1 MSTYL
6 PAVFSTVRPD
16 TFDRQIDRMFE
27 DALRAFGT
35 SDAAWVPACNAWE
48 DSNGFYVQM
57 ALPGWEPKDVAL
69 EVNNQM
75 LSVKGERTEE
85 TSGGS
90 GKHLIREIADGRFV
104 RAFKLPTTVDHAKA
118 SANYKNGL
126 LTISFPKREDAK
138 PRRIVIEG

>member
-16 TFDRQIDRMFE
+16 TFDHQIDRMFE

-35 SDAAWVPACNAWE
+35 EAVWVPACDVWE

-57 ALPGWEPKDVAL
+57 ALPGWEPKDVTL

-85 TSGGS
+85 TSGPR
-90 GKHLIREIADGRFV
+90 KHLTREIADGRFA
-104 RAFKLPTTVDHAKA
+104 RIFKLPTTVDHDKA

-126 LTISFPKREDAK
+126 LTISFPKREEAK

>member
-85 TSGGS
+85 TNGS

-104 RAFKLPTTVDHAKA
+104 RIFKLPTTVDHDKA

-138 PRRIVIEG
+138 PRRIVIDG

>member
-16 TFDRQIDRMFE
+16 TFDGQIDRMFE
-27 DALRAFGT
+27 EALHAFGT
-35 SDAAWVPACNAWE
+35 SRGEWVPACNAWE

-57 ALPGWEPKDVAL
+57 ALPGWEPKQVAL

-85 TSGGS
+85 PSGS
-90 GKHLIREIADGRFV
+90 RKHLMREIADGRFV
-104 RAFKLPTTVDHAKA
+104 RIFKLPTTVDHEKA

-126 LTISFPKREDAK
+126 LTISFPKRDEAK

>member
-27 DALRAFGT
+27 EALRAFGT
-35 SDAAWVPACNAWE
+35 SESAWVPACNVWE
-48 DSNGFYVQM
+48 DLNGFYVQM

-75 LSVKGERTEE
+75 LSVKGERPEE
-85 TSGGS
+85 TSGS
-90 GKHLIREIADGRFV
+90 RKHLIREIADGRFV
-104 RAFKLPTTVDHAKA
+104 RIFKLPTTVDHDKA

-126 LTISFPKREDAK
+126 LTISFPKREEAK

>member
-6 PAVFSTVRPD
+6 PAAFSTVRPD
-16 TFDRQIDRMFE
+16 AFDRQIDRMFE
-27 DALRAFGT
+27 EALRTFGA
-35 SDAAWVPACNAWE
+35 SDAVWVPACNAWE

-57 ALPGWEPKDVAL
+57 ALPGWEPKEVTL

-75 LSVKGERTEE
+75 LSVKGARAEE
-85 TSGGS
+85 TRPS
-90 GKHLIREIADGRFV
+90 GKHLVHEIADGRFM
-104 RAFKLPTTVDHAKA
+104 RIFKLPTTVDHDKA

-126 LTISFPKREDAK
+126 LTISFPKREEAK